1 MQMCKNKIHA
11 ENIFN
16 NETNHNKINDNL
28 RIFSIKQIVKVVE
41 KFNDDKYLRTK
52 VFIVKVMKKK

>member
-1 MQMCKNKIHA
+1 MCKNKIHA
-11 ENIFN
+11 ESIFN

-41 KFNDDKYLRTK
+41 KLNDDKYLRTK